1 MGGYVSEIWLSP
13 GEWTHEQWLIISI
26 LVFVV
31 IAVIVIAWRLV
42 KILGSLGKK
51 RELPVLR
58 PGRRAG
64 RNNH

>member
-1 MGGYVSEIWLSP
+1 MSEIWLSP

-26 LVFVV
+26 LAFVV

-42 KILGSLGKK
+42 KILGSVNKK

-58 PGRRAG
+58 PGRRPG